1 MPKITARLNSSSIG
15 EAIKKLR
22 AYREEL
28 DAKAKQV
35 REALAKVLQAE
46 AEYGFNGAPFDV
58 SVYGEVLPPNITVN
72 IDDKENVSVVYTDDK
87 NAWFI
92 EYGAGVYYNPDGA
105 PHPAGREGVYKIG
118 EYGQGYGKR
127 EVWAYR
133 DDDGQ
138 WRKTHGTP
146 MSMPFYLAA
155 QAVKRELPE
164 IVKAVF
170 KEGSG

>member
-1 MPKITARLNSSSIG
+1 MATIRLRLNSHSIAA
-15 EAIKKLR
+15 AIRKVN
-22 AYREEL
+22 AYKDGLEV
-28 DAKAKQV
+28 KAKRI
-35 REALAKVLQAE
+35 REMLAKVLQAE
-46 AEYGFNGAPFDV
+46 AEYGFNGAPYDV
-58 SVYGEVLPPNITVN
+58 SIYGEVLAPDITVN
-72 IDDKENVSVVYTDDK
+72 IDDQENVSVVYTDDR
-87 NAWFI
+87 NAFFI

-105 PHPAGREGVYKIG
+105 PHPAGREGIYKIG
-118 EYGQGYGKR
+118 EYGQGYGKQ

-133 DDDGQ
+133 DENGE

-155 QAVKRELPE
+155 QAVRRELPD